1 MTLNQIL
8 EILRS
13 GADAANAFRQLFDL
27 ALTTF
32 SEADQAKLKAAY
44 AEARIAS
51 DAAHQRLQDKLADA
65 AGSGNGR
72 GPA

>member
-1 MTLNQIL
+1 MSLNQIL

-13 GADAANAFRQLFDL
+13 GADAAHAFRQLFDL
-27 ALTTF
+27 AVTTF

-51 DAAHQRLQDKLADA
+51 DAAHERLQDKLADA
-65 AGSGNGR
+65 ASR
-72 GPA
+72 PA